1 MNERYFTDFHIAGFT
16 FCDGI
21 DVFQQLTIGSALT
34 LKAEPENR
42 FDPYAVAVYFNE
54 TKLGYIPKEKN
65 KEISKF
71 LNLGYSQ
78 IFEAHINRIT
88 ADSHPEGQ
96 IGVVV
101 RIAKRYDQ
109 P

>member
-1 MNERYFTDFHIAGFT
+1 MNERYFADFHIAGFT

-21 DVFQQLTIGSALT
+21 DVFQELKVGTELT

-42 FDPYAVAVYFNE
+42 FDPYAVAIYFNE

-65 KEISKF
+65 EEISKF

-78 IFEAHINRIT
+78 LFEAHINRVT
-88 ADSHPEGQ
+88 AESYPEGQ

-101 RIAKRYDQ
+101 RIAKRKDQ